1 MKNKT
6 QSLGANSKMTDM
18 TELSD
23 KGLKKHYE
31 HASTTNYEHA

>member
-23 KGLKKHYE
+23 KDLKQ
-31 HASTTNYEHA
+31 TL